1 MQTGQER
8 RYVEQERWASGK
20 EHLFQRS
27 ERRRVETQRRS
38 SMHAAAM
45 QHTQRAGER
54 RGSTRRAREQPR
66 RLLLQSWRCTASSGG
81 RRRART
87 REPNLPCSGSRGR
100 VLQQAQARKSETV
113 IRCTSLCCTRPLL
126 SDLAPP
132 NPVRPCCSSFLE
144 LATSKRDTTR
154 PFLCLV
160 VICAHIIP
168 GGRRLL
174 WAMNISRPG
183 MQLAEALRRRCRR
196 QRPVLLQTMSG
207 RNRRRLHR
215 ADQQWPSA
223 PADHSRVM
231 TYMHAGTS
239 VVEKHAEVL

>member
-113 IRCTSLCCTRPLL
+113 IRCTSLCLHTPPLL

-132 NPVRPCCSSFLE
+132 NPVRPCCTSFLE
-144 LATSKRDTTR
+144 LATSQRDTLQAILVPGRYLRAHYSRRSQTPLGHAHLAPWNATR
-154 PFLCLV
+154 RGTAPPLPPPKARPPANHV
-160 VICAHIIP
+160 WAQP
-168 GGRRLL
+168 STSASRR
-174 WAMNISRPG
+174 
-183 MQLAEALRRRCRR
+183 
-196 QRPVLLQTMSG
+196 
-207 RNRRRLHR
+207 
-215 ADQQWPSA
+215 
-223 PADHSRVM
+223 PAV
-231 TYMHAGTS
+231 A
-239 VVEKHAEVL
+239 